1 MDCGRILQD
10 KEEEV
15 SGDQDEVDEEP
26 EICGTAVQHDSP
38 NGANGSW
45 QRPNNGSIIKFV
57 TT

>member
-26 EICGTAVQHDSP
+26 EICGAAVQHDSP

-45 QRPNNGSIIKFV
+45 QRPNN
-57 TT
+57 